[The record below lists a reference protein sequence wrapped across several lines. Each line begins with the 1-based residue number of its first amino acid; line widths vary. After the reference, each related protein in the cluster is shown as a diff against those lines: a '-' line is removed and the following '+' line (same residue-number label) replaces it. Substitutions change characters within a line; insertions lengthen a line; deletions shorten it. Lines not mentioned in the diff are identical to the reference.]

1 MEELRESTRVVREV
15 PRLVRF
21 GSLDTPVGQL
31 FVGLTEVGV
40 CDVTFGRFLKQAYRQ
55 VLLNRFRDVQRDDSA
70 LSEVITQLADY
81 FSGERRSFSVA
92 VDLRAVTPFTARVLR
107 ETRKIKFGRLTCYG
121 QLAIRLGNSGASRA
135 VGSALGRN
143 PVPILI
149 PCHRVVR
156 RNGGM
161 GGFMA
166 GLETKRVLLD
176 LEGHFVSEP
185 SPKFF

>member
-1 MEELRESTRVVREV
+1 MEELRESTGVAREV
-15 PRLVRF
+15 PSLVRF
-21 GSLDTPVGQL
+21 GSLDTPVGRL
-31 FVGLTEVGV
+31 FVGLTEMGV
-40 CDVTFGRFLKQAYRQ
+40 CDVTFGRVMKQAYRQ
-55 VLLNRFRDVQRDDSA
+55 VLLSRFQEVRCDDSG
-70 LSEVITQLADY
+70 LSEVITQLSGY
-81 FSGERRSFSVA
+81 FKGERRSFSVA
-92 VDLRAVTPFTARVLR
+92 VDLRAVTPFTERVLR

-121 QLAIRLGNSGASRA
+121 QLATKLGNSGASRA

-166 GLETKRVLLD
+166 GLEIKQALLA
-176 LEGHFVSEP
+176 LEGHVGSHP